1 MDLKMIGDR
10 IRFIRINKCKLSQDE
25 FADFRTIQK
34 YIESHL
40 GTDITSY
47 IRDLTE
53 HRYGIQL

>member
-1 MDLKMIGDR
+1 MIGDR